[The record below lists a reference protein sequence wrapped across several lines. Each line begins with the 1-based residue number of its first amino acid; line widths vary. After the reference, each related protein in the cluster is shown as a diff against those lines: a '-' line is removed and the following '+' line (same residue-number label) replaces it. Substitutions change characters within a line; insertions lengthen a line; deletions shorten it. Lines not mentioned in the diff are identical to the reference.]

1 MERPTLRAVS
11 TDRLAQLQDMLAAEP
26 GEPFLRYAIA
36 LEHKRRGDMAQAAAD
51 LEALLRDEPKY
62 IAAYHQLALVLADL
76 GRVEDA
82 VHSCETGALHC
93 LATGDRKARA
103 ELLELKNALLGDDD

>member
-1 MERPTLRAVS
+1 M
-11 TDRLAQLQDMLAAEP
+11 EP

-36 LEHKRRGDMAQAAAD
+36 LEHKRRGAMEQAAHD
-51 LEALLRDEPKY
+51 LEALLRDDPKY
-62 IAAYHQLALVLADL
+62 IAAYHQLAQVLADM
-76 GRVEDA
+76 GRTADA
-82 VHSCETGALHC
+82 VHACEAGALQC

>member
-1 MERPTLRAVS
+1 MS
-11 TDRLAQLQDMLAAEP
+11 NDRLAQLQDMLAAEP

-36 LEHKRRGDMAQAAAD
+36 LEHKRRGSMEQAAHD

-62 IAAYHQLALVLADL
+62 IAAYHQLALVLAEL
-76 GRVEDA
+76 GRPEDA
-82 VHSCETGALHC
+82 VHACEAGALQC